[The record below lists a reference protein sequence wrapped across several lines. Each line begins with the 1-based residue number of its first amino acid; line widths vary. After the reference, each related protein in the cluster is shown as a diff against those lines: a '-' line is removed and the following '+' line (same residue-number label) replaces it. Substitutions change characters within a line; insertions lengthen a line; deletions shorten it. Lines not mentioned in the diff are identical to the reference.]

1 MKHVILPAAL
11 LAPVLALAQ
20 PQFSNPGFENWQ
32 NLGTGTEEPTE
43 WSSIKTSDG
52 GSFINNL
59 APQVSWRSTD
69 FHSGAYSVQLK
80 SVNTS
85 IGIVANG
92 TLTCGRVHAELNP
105 NNGYVFTDAGNADWN
120 QALTGRPD
128 SIIGWYKA
136 TIVGADFPT
145 LKAALH
151 TSTGSIPENGTLG
164 NWVGGADW
172 NGPSTTVGEWT
183 RFAVPVNYFSAG
195 APEWALVVVTS
206 GNGLE
211 SEVGTE
217 VWYDDFALIY
227 NVTPVPSENMAYVTA
242 DDGFALNVDFSTGG
256 EPVAAT
262 DFVAELSDANGD
274 WTAPVAI
281 GSLNT
286 TLGTGTIPCVIPA
299 GTPSGTGYL
308 IRVTNASPFYAPLEA
323 GITIDLSTSVAANA
337 GTGAS
342 VRSLDNGIVVDLSR
356 AAGGPVLCEVFDAR
370 GALLARETLMGAGQH
385 RLSLPPAPGVY
396 TVRLTGNGVG
406 GAHRVTLW

>member
-1 MKHVILPAAL
+1 MKQLAAL
-11 LAPVLALAQ
+11 SLSLTATLAFAQ
-20 PQFSNPGFENWQ
+20 PQILNSGFETWQ
-32 NLGTGTEEPTE
+32 DPAAATAEPEE
-43 WSSIKTSDG
+43 WSSVKTSDG
-52 GSFINNL
+52 GDFINNL
-59 APQVSWRSTD
+59 APQLCWQSTD
-69 FHSGAYSVQLK
+69 AHTGTYSANLRTADTFVGPASG
-80 SVNTS
+80 
-85 IGIVANG
+85 IM
-92 TLTCGRVHAELNP
+92 TCGRVHAELNP
-105 NNGYVFTDAGNADWN
+105 NNGDVFTDAGNADWN

-151 TSTGSIPENGTLG
+151 TSTGRIPENGTQG

-242 DDGFALNVDFSTGG
+242 DDGFAFNVDFSTGG

-274 WTAPVAI
+274 WSAPVAI
-281 GSLNT
+281 GSLST
-286 TLGTGTIPCVIPA
+286 TLGTGTIPCIIPA

-337 GTGAS
+337 STGAS

-356 AAGGPVLCEVFDAR
+356 AAGGPVLCEVFDVR
-370 GALLARETLMGAGQH
+370 GALLARETLMGAAQH

-406 GAHRVTLW
+406 GTHRVTLW